1 MSALA
6 LNAQLRTAERKQR
19 QESEAEAERIIRDA
33 AAGVN
38 IAIRTE
44 RSPQGFPV
52 FVAVDGPAREMQ
64 LSPALVC
71 SCGRE
76 KIHALLAAFAV
87 GATAMVLGDETVD
100 FDVRAKEEATS

>member
-6 LNAQLRTAERKQR
+6 LNAQLRTAERKQ
-19 QESEAEAERIIRDA
+19 QAEAERSIGDA
-33 AAGVN
+33 AVGLNV
-38 IAIRTE
+38 AIRTE

-52 FVAVDGPAREMQ
+52 FVAVDGLAREMQ
-64 LSPALVC
+64 LSPALVR
-71 SCGRE
+71 SCEQG
-76 KIHALLAAFAV
+76 KIHAILAAFAV